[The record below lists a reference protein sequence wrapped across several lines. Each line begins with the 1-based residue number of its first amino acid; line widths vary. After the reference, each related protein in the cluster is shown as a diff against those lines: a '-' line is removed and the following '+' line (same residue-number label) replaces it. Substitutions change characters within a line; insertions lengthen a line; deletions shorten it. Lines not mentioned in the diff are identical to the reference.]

1 MWDLDAEAE
10 RLNLKL
16 DDLPMDEKG
25 WDRAVNVAYRK
36 AALRAHPDKHPPA
49 DRDRAEA
56 NFKRLNLSH
65 KILLRVGKA
74 IRDEAESG
82 NAENAIAEQ
91 QRMEAEAAREEE
103 ARMAARLKSVMS
115 LHGVSAGWTG
125 SHGRLPAM
133 ERDHRTRRDL
143 EKQMVGLLA
152 RCGEEFKARARR
164 RRRWRLFRRVL
175 AAGLLG
181 AFLWFVR
188 KTSPPDAR
196 EELREVAE
204 GLRAAIRFMGREL
217 AAAIGRPEDG
227 DEMADDLELAFLEGR
242 MSVNDAGG
250 LEVLVPDDEE
260 PGMYYKLNMSSN
272 EDGSMAVWTEGADGE
287 RLDVDLSGQA
297 YDDDEPTVGLFGLT
311 NEGVGGEVR
320 FEGEEPGAKPEEE
333 KKGGFFGRR
342 ERRRR

>member
-1 MWDLDAEAE
+1 MTSPWTR
-10 RLNLKL
+10 RL
-16 DDLPMDEKG
+16 G
-25 WDRAVNVAYRK
+25 SRRK
-36 AALRAHPDKHPPA
+36 CGVPQGCAPRTPGQAPPA

-74 IRDEAESG
+74 IREEAESG

-103 ARMAARLKSVMS
+103 ARMAVRLKSVCLS
-115 LHGVSAGWTG
+115 TAS
-125 SHGRLPAM
+125 
-133 ERDHRTRRDL
+133 
-143 EKQMVGLLA
+143 LLA
-152 RCGEEFKARARR
+152 GPGPKVDSPRWSASIAPAATWRSRWSASSHAAVKSSKPARGVDADGDSSVASSPRVSWARFCGLCE
-164 RRRWRLFRRVL
+164 RRV
-175 AAGLLG
+175 
-181 AFLWFVR
+181 R
-188 KTSPPDAR
+188 RMR

-260 PGMYYKLNMSSN
+260 PGMYYKLSMSSN
-272 EDGSMAVWTEGADGE
+272 EDGAWRCGRRGRTANDWTWTYRDRRTMMMNPRWVCSDSRTKA
-287 RLDVDLSGQA
+287 L
-297 YDDDEPTVGLFGLT
+297 
-311 NEGVGGEVR
+311 GGEVR
-320 FEGEEPGAKPEEE
+320 FEGEEPG
-333 KKGGFFGRR
+333 
-342 ERRRR
+342 